1 MLTVDFDRFPIT
13 AGEHVLD
20 LGCGFG
26 RHAFEAYRRGG
37 HVVAVDRSTEEVAQ
51 VTRMFRAMAAAGEA
65 PAGTVARAVRADL
78 LALPF
83 PDASFDVVM
92 ASEVLEHI
100 PADERAIAEIARVV
114 RPGGRVAVT
123 VPRYWPERVC
133 WALSREYHDVPGG
146 HVRIY
151 RGDVLAARL
160 DGAGLVP
167 QGSHH
172 AHALHAPYWWLNC
185 ALGKESLPSR
195 VYHRVLVWD
204 IMRRPFLTRAAEQA
218 AQPAPRQEPGRLRR
232 EAGRVGG
239 AACRSLRA
247 SACRM
252 RRRCPVCCPPARSS
266 RRRDRSPPCRSRA
279 ARSPGSRVAT
289 PIPGTTSSAPWR

>member
-1 MLTVDFDRFPIT
+1 MLTVDFGQFPIEP
-13 AGEHVLD
+13 GERVLD

-26 RHAFEAYRRGG
+26 RHAFEAYRRWA
-37 HVVAVDRSTEEVAQ
+37 HVVAVDRSAAEVEQ
-51 VTRMFRAMAAAGEA
+51 VTAMFRAMAAAGEA
-65 PAGTVARAVRADL
+65 APDQVARAVRADL

-100 PADERAIAEIARVV
+100 PADELAMAEIARVV

-151 RGDVLAARL
+151 RGDVLADRL
-160 DGAGLVP
+160 RRSGLEP
-167 QGSHH
+167 TGSHH

-195 VYHRVLVWD
+195 AYHQVLVWD
-204 IMRRPFLTRAAEQA
+204 IMKRPWLTRASEQLLNPVLGKSFVIYAEK
-218 AQPAPRQEPGRLRR
+218 PA
-232 EAGRVGG
+232 VDG
-239 AACRSLRA
+239 AAS
-247 SACRM
+247 
-252 RRRCPVCCPPARSS
+252 V
-266 RRRDRSPPCRSRA
+266 A
-279 ARSPGSRVAT
+279 A
-289 PIPGTTSSAPWR
+289 